1 MSDLLYIA
9 VFLACCAV
17 TSGLVVL
24 CERLMP
30 RGTGTGDK
38 P

>member
-1 MSDLLYIA
+1 MRDL
-9 VFLACCAV
+9 VFIGLFLVCCAAAG
-17 TSGLVVL
+17 GLVVL

-30 RGTGTGDK
+30 RDTDQGGK